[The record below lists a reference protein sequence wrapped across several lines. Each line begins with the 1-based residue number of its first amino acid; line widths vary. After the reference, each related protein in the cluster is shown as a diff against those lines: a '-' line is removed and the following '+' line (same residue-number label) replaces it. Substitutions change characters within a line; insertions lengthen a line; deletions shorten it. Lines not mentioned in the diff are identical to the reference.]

1 MWTNR
6 NLVMGAS
13 AVLFG
18 AMFAKL
24 YPDLRR
30 YLRMKRM

>member
-1 MWTNR
+1 MALGT
-6 NLVMGAS
+6 S
-13 AVLFG
+13 ALLFAAVFG
-18 AMFAKL
+18 KL